1 MLQNA
6 FLLKVTRMNVAKGGA
21 GKRNRL
27 KAGYEIAGDASAKAP
42 KKAKKGC
49 LQDAHT
55 QSADE
60 DWMATGLTKAK
71 ARAVL
76 KQGATEGW
84 VLEVFPDKDNPQYNH
99 GDRWFAEVKDG
110 LVTGTSDK
118 LKITSCRWYTKN
130 SITTYEDS
138 RPRPIEIKMVKA
150 YGPRT
155 AAVFSN
161 LK

>member
-1 MLQNA
+1 MQNA
-6 FLLKVTRMNVAKGGA
+6 FLLKVTRMNLAKVGA
-21 GKRNRL
+21 GKHNRL
-27 KAGYEIAGDASAKAP
+27 KAGYELAGDASAKAP

-49 LQDAHT
+49 LQHAHT

-60 DWMATGLTKAK
+60 DWMATGLTKKK
-71 ARAVL
+71 AHAVL

-84 VLEVFPDKDNPQYNH
+84 VLEVFPDKKNPKYIH
-99 GDRWFAEVKDG
+99 GDRWFLEVKDG

-118 LKITSCRWYTKN
+118 LKISSCRWYAKN

-138 RPRPIEIKMVKA
+138 RPQPIEIQMVKA

-155 AAVFSN
+155 AAVFAN